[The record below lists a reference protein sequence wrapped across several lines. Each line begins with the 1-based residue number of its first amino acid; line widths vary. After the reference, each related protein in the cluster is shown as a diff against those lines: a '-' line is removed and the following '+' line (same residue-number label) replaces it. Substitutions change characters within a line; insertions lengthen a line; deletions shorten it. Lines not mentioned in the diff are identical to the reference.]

1 MASTP
6 RTLDAISAKI
16 RGDLRRELPGTDATV
31 WPNNLSIF
39 AKVFALAVHELDLRF
54 AWAYRQIFASTADAR
69 HLERHAYEY
78 GLARKG
84 ASRATGE
91 VTTTGDPDTVYPAGI
106 GYWSDGALY
115 RSAGE
120 ALSGGDGSLTL
131 TLVAE
136 TAGAAMNRDTD
147 ETLTLADPALYPTLD
162 AEATV
167 GADGIGGG
175 ADTETDASLRARVL
189 DRKRRPPQGGAA
201 SDYEQMARAVPGVT
215 KAWAWPFANG
225 PGTVGV
231 WFLFEGRDNGI
242 PTASDVLAVRTQLEA
257 RRLIRAGL
265 SVSAPIPQAVDV
277 TISGLSPDTQTVR
290 AAVEASLATML
301 AERGRP
307 GVASSPFVLSRSWIG
322 EAISIAVGEGRHE
335 LVDPP
340 GDVTFVDGRMPVLGT
355 VTYE

>member
-6 RTLDAISAKI
+6 RTLDAISGKI

-39 AKVFALAVHELDLRF
+39 SKVFALAVHEVDLRL

-84 ASRATGE
+84 ASRATGA
-91 VTTTGDPDTVYPAGI
+91 VTTTGAADTVYPAGI
-106 GYWSDGALY
+106 GYWSGGALY

-131 TLVAE
+131 NLVSEA
-136 TAGAAMNRDTD
+136 AGAAMNRDAGAA
-147 ETLTLADPALYPTLD
+147 LALADPALHPTLD

-167 GADGIGGG
+167 GAAGIGGG
-175 ADTETDASLRARVL
+175 ADIETDASLRARVL
-189 DRKRRPPQGGAA
+189 DRKRRPPQGGAV

-215 KAWAWPFANG
+215 KAWAWPFADG

-242 PTASDVLAVRTQLEA
+242 PTEADVVVVRTRLEA
-257 RRLIRAGL
+257 LRLIRAGL
-265 SVSAPIPQAVDV
+265 SVNAPIPEPVNVKIA
-277 TISGLSPDTQTVR
+277 GLSPDTQTVR
-290 AAVEASLATML
+290 ANIEASLAAML

-307 GVASSPFVLSRSWIG
+307 GVASSPFTLSRSWIG
-322 EAISIAVGEGRHE
+322 EAASIAVGEGRHE

-340 GDVTFVDGRMPVLGT
+340 ADVTFTEGKMPVLGT
-355 VTYE
+355 VVYE